1 MTYHRVC
8 TLINTTGATNG
19 AGTAYQSGASEL
31 IPGFSG
37 IRVTRSLVLC
47 VRFVDRCLSFC
58 SFSLWPLCCLFIFDL
73 RILITP

>member
-8 TLINTTGATNG
+8 TLINTTGATSG
-19 AGTAYQSGASEL
+19 AGTAYQSGAPEL

-58 SFSLWPLCCLFIFDL
+58 PS
-73 RILITP
+73 ITVNQVMVATIKPSK